1 MLAQVIGTILFASSA
16 VQLLMLAER
25 CIWRDTS
32 GLDTFFG
39 IERCVWLAFLMLTT
53 SISGFVLALMVL
65 GGKA

>member
-1 MLAQVIGTILFASSA
+1 MFASSA
-16 VQLLMLAER
+16 VQLVLLAER
-25 CIWRDTS
+25 CIWRETS
-32 GLDTFFG
+32 GLDRILG